1 MAIIQDKSLKD
12 QLLLVDYRLDGPKDR
27 GIDTPN
33 TARVDGKTVDFHP
46 MVRDNWGTADSLRG
60 LMASYYTAYNGSN
73 GPALYNYENSL
84 LHLITGGNIAAGA
97 FDEEPDGI
105 GRLNKQVADP
115 AGGTNIILSALFL
128 DDDQSI
134 SFTRK
139 VRAWNSYNAAPYSWY
154 RDNFEEYI
162 IGPNVTIV
170 DRVTEEEA
178 TYGGL
183 LNGGLNRAYF
193 DHTSNYYLFSPIK
206 NVRQASGLTTNVE
219 PVYNYYVNSN
229 PDYED
234 VVEKLQEYFIPN
246 AYYLQLELQN
256 TSSEFLAPYH
266 RIAITMDGMIP
277 WFNTTGFG
285 SALETNSGVYYNLYS
300 DNMTSIPTGFDPSIV
315 KSNNGDTAVLYS
327 DLAVLN
333 EDSIIDESLPYYNK
347 LTIGFETDR
356 TTGDIS
362 SNASLMTQLI
372 QNEDTKDFVDIL
384 QAYAII
390 KDKTTN
396 ASARFSTRKKVVSN
410 STTGDFAFSTSDTD
424 YKELFTLHPDNQI
437 LFTAMLAPNGNNI
450 DVDISGIADGP
461 NKIQDKY
468 GVRFLRDYFG
478 KTEEGA
484 LELDTMSALHTFGF
498 LSDNDKLESFK
509 RTLKEV
515 YENKSCDTETLLYI
529 VEKYRGSAEEGLS
542 EEPVQTFYISPKFLP
557 SPPVD
562 TTYYDTQIK
571 YGQKYTYVFKKVI
584 LVFGN
589 EYKYNNVEFDEPQV
603 IYESQGTGVI
613 YGPTQGFN
621 LEFENKISIKALV
634 VPYSF
639 EGLTVSVVDKPPVS
653 PDISFY
659 PVKGVRNKVKILL
672 NTNFGDFYD
681 KPVEILDS
689 DRGYI
694 EEEYFGQT
702 GENLTYNQII
712 SQNKKIRYKSDDMID
727 RYELFRI
734 SEKPKSYKDFNNNA
748 ITVDPNIGTPGY
760 FEDAISTNQKYY
772 YCARAID
779 IHNNISN
786 PTYIFELEMVDNND
800 QIYLRQSVFAFKA
813 SKPTYLKDGRR
824 FIYIEPSFQQ
834 VALESEV
841 NPPSNIDETPEDSI
855 LGVDGVNKVWTKTF
869 KLRVTSKKTGK
880 KMDLN
885 LTFKNPGVTNAS

>member
-1 MAIIQDKSLKD
+1 MAIIQNKSLKD

-33 TARVDGKTVDFHP
+33 TATVDGKTIDFHP
-46 MVRDNWGTADSLRG
+46 MVRDNWGTADALRG
-60 LMASYYTAYNGSN
+60 LLASYYAEYNSSK
-73 GPALYNYENSL
+73 GPTLYNYRTLVNNME
-84 LHLITGGNIAAGA
+84 TGGDINQGPW
-97 FDEEPDGI
+97 DRQGGI
-105 GRLNKQVADP
+105 GRLNKQVANP
-115 AGGTNIILSALFL
+115 AGGTNIILSL
-128 DDDQSI
+128 DWPQAEGSNGVGGI
-134 SFTRK
+134 YFR
-139 VRAWNSYNAAPYSWY
+139 RLIQPWNSYNAAPYSWY

-183 LNGGLNRAYF
+183 LNGGLDRSYF

-234 VVEKLQEYFIPN
+234 VVEKLEEYLIPN
-246 AYYLQLELQN
+246 AYYLQLELRN
-256 TSSEFLAPYH
+256 TSSNFLAEYH
-266 RIAITMDGMIP
+266 KIAITMQNRIP
-277 WFNTTGFG
+277 WFNTAAGG
-285 SALETNSGVYYNLYS
+285 GALETNSGVYYNLYS
-300 DNMTSIPTGFDPSIV
+300 DNMTSIPTGFDPLTI
-315 KSNNGDTAVLYS
+315 KRNNGDTAVLYS

-333 EDSIIDESLPYYNK
+333 ENSIIDESLPYYNK
-347 LTIGFETDR
+347 LTIGFETNK

-362 SNASLMTQLI
+362 SASPLMTQLV
-372 QNEDTKDFVDIL
+372 QNEDTKDFADIL

-498 LSDNDKLESFK
+498 LDDDDKLDSFK
-509 RTLKEV
+509 RTLYDV
-515 YENKSCDTETLLYI
+515 YENKSCHTETLLYI

-571 YGQKYTYVFKKVI
+571 YGQKYTYVFKKVV

-589 EYKYNNVEFDEPQV
+589 EYKYTNLNFFDSNQA
-603 IYESQGTGVI
+603 
-613 YGPTQGFN
+613 FN
-621 LEFENKISIKALV
+621 LSYENKLSIKALV

-639 EGLTVSVVDKPPVS
+639 EGLTVSVIDKPPVS
-653 PDISFY
+653 PKISFY
-659 PVKGVRNKVKILL
+659 PTKGIRNKVKILL

-702 GENLTYNQII
+702 GENLTYNQIV

-734 SEKPKSYKDFNNNA
+734 SEKPESYKDFNNNA
-748 ITVDPNIGTPGY
+748 ITIDPDIGSAGY
-760 FEDAISTNQKYY
+760 FEDEILTNQKYY
-772 YCARAID
+772 YCARSLD

-786 PTYIFELEMVDNND
+786 PTYIFELEMVDNNG
-800 QIYLRQSVFAFKA
+800 QIYLRQNVFAFKA
-813 SKPTYLKDGRR
+813 NKPTYLKDGRR

-834 VALESEV
+834 VALETEV
-841 NPPSNIDETPEDSI
+841 SPPSNIDESPEDSI

>member
-33 TARVDGKTVDFHP
+33 TARVDGKTIDFHP

-84 LHLITGGNIAAGA
+84 SGLEDGGNIAVGA
-97 FDEEPDGI
+97 FDEDPDGI

-115 AGGTNIILSALFL
+115 AGGVNIILSALFL

-183 LNGGLNRAYF
+183 LNGGLNRSYF

-234 VVEKLQEYFIPN
+234 VVDKLEEYLIPN
-246 AYYLQLELQN
+246 AYYLQLELRN
-256 TSSEFLAPYH
+256 TSSNFLAEYH
-266 RIAITMDGMIP
+266 KIAITMQNRIP
-277 WFNTTGFG
+277 WFNTSAGG
-285 SALETNSGVYYNLYS
+285 GALETNSGVYYNLYS
-300 DNMTSIPTGFDPSIV
+300 DNMTSIPTGFDPLII

-333 EDSIIDESLPYYNK
+333 ENSIIDESLPYYNK
-347 LTIGFETDR
+347 LTIGFETDK

-362 SNASLMTQLI
+362 SASPLMTQLV
-372 QNEDTKDFVDIL
+372 QNEDTKDFADIL

-424 YKELFTLHPDNQI
+424 YKELFTI
-437 LFTAMLAPNGNNI
+437 NI
-450 DVDISGIADGP
+450 DEPAFIDAGSLDGIETGP
-461 NKIQDKY
+461 NHIQNTY
-468 GVRFLRDYFG
+468 GVRFIRDYFG
-478 KTEEGA
+478 KTGEGA
-484 LELDTMSALHTFGF
+484 LGIDPASGLNAFMI
-498 LSDNDKLESFK
+498 LSNNGLFASFK

-589 EYKYNNVEFDEPQV
+589 EYKYNNVEF
-603 IYESQGTGVI
+603 INNS
-613 YGPTQGFN
+613 QGFN

-702 GENLTYNQII
+702 GENLTYNQIV

-734 SEKPKSYKDFNNNA
+734 SEKPESYKDFNNNA
-748 ITVDPNIGTPGY
+748 ITIDPDIGSAGY
-760 FEDAISTNQKYY
+760 FEDEILTNQKYY
-772 YCARAID
+772 YCARSLD

-786 PTYIFELEMVDNND
+786 PTYIFELEMVDNNG
-800 QIYLRQSVFAFKA
+800 QIYLRQNVFAFKA

-834 VALESEV
+834 VALETEV
-841 NPPSNIDETPEDSI
+841 SPPSNIDESPEDSI